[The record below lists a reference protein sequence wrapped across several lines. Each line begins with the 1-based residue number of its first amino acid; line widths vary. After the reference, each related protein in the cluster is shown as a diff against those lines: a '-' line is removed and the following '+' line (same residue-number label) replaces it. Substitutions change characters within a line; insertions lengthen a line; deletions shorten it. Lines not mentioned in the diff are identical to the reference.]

1 MTTKWR
7 VRWIGAVV
15 VAVLAASCAVDE
27 ATRERC
33 GEGASCATTT
43 VTDLAESSA
52 PVLADD
58 IPIVNGP
65 VDTGCVDEAGVLSA
79 TTAAWYPDGS
89 VGALALS
96 GEPVE
101 SDTGRAFVES
111 VRSAM
116 LSLGDRGA
124 SIVGAGRDLAAV
136 PGGCTTHHEV
146 EMAFGDGEIVVTAWR
161 LMGAAG
167 LFSWLPSEGSF
178 ALDGPS
184 TLLSTGPHVTVVLE
198 VAPDG
203 TTVRVSAY
211 GSHSRDAMAGWP
223 TTTPA
228 PADAPEWGAAP
239 LNGSEARD
247 LAGVVMADLLA
258 ARSVD

>member
-1 MTTKWR
+1 MTTRWR
-7 VRWIGAVV
+7 GRWIGAVV

-27 ATRERC
+27 AARERC

-43 VTDLAESSA
+43 VTDPAESST
-52 PVLADD
+52 PILADD
-58 IPIVNGP
+58 VPIVNGP
-65 VDTGCVDEAGVLSA
+65 VDTGCVDEVGVLSA

-101 SDTGRAFVES
+101 SDTGRAFVGS

-124 SIVGAGRDLAAV
+124 VVGAGRDLAAV
-136 PGGCTTHHEV
+136 PGGCPTHHEV
-146 EMAFGDGEIVVTAWR
+146 SMALGDGQVVVTAWR

-167 LFSWLPSEGSF
+167 LFSWLPSEGAF

-211 GSHSRDAMAGWP
+211 GAHSRDAMAGWP

-228 PADAPEWGAAP
+228 PADAPEWGPAP
-239 LNGSEARD
+239 LSGSEARD
-247 LAGVVMADLLA
+247 LAAVVMADLLA
-258 ARSVD
+258 ARSGD